1 MDRLRREHGRELIGA
16 ALVIAALVA
25 IAVGYAN
32 IRDEADVAIQLPYVL
47 TGGIGAV
54 VLAALGVGVLR
65 SQDDKAILDRL
76 ADVEATNL
84 DVRERVDYLTHL
96 LETGLLPDA
105 DIPGTPRAPGDDET
119 SNANAVANAPA
130 PARAR

>member
-1 MDRLRREHGRELIGA
+1 MPIAGSVRIG
-16 ALVIAALVA
+16 IAIFSYLGGLNFGVTGDWDTVTD
-25 IAVGYAN
+25 I
-32 IRDEADVAIQLPYVL
+32 DVL

-65 SQDDKAILDRL
+65 SQDDKAILARL

-84 DVRERVDYLTHL
+84 EVKDRVEHLTHL
-96 LETGLLPDA
+96 LETGLLPDEA
-105 DIPGTPRAPGDDET
+105 IDVTNSAQ
-119 SNANAVANAPA
+119 A

>member
-25 IAVGYAN
+25 IAIGYAN

-54 VLAALGVGVLR
+54 VLAAVGVGVLR

-76 ADVEATNL
+76 AEVEGTNL
-84 DVRERVDYLTHL
+84 EVKERVDYLTHL
-96 LETGLLPDA
+96 LETGLLPD
-105 DIPGTPRAPGDDET
+105 DSSVDVT
-119 SNANAVANAPA
+119 ANAPT

>member
-1 MDRLRREHGRELIGA
+1 MDRIRRQHGRELIGGALVGA
-16 ALVIAALVA
+16 ALIA
-25 IAVGYAN
+25 IAIGYAN

-65 SQDDKAILDRL
+65 SQDDKAILGRL

-84 DVRERVDYLTHL
+84 EVKERVDYLTHL
-96 LETGLLPDA
+96 LETGLVPDT
-105 DIPGTPRAPGDDET
+105 DISGTPRTPGVDVT
-119 SNANAVANAPA
+119 NHAQA

>member
-25 IAVGYAN
+25 IAIGYAN

-54 VLAALGVGVLR
+54 VLTAVGVGVLR

-76 ADVEATNL
+76 ADVEASNL
-84 DVRERVDYLTHL
+84 EVKEQVGYLTHL
-96 LETGLLPDA
+96 LETGLLPD
-105 DIPGTPRAPGDDET
+105 DSVDVT
-119 SNANAVANAPA
+119 ANAQA

>member
-1 MDRLRREHGRELIGA
+1 MDRLRRQHGRELIGG
-16 ALVIAALVA
+16 ALVIAALIA

-32 IRDEADVAIQLPYVL
+32 IRDEADVAIQMPYVL

-54 VLAALGVGVLR
+54 VLAAVGVGVLR

-76 ADVEATNL
+76 ADVEGTNL
-84 DVRERVDYLTHL
+84 EVKERVDYLTHL

-105 DIPGTPRAPGDDET
+105 DFSGTPPTPGVDVT
-119 SNANAVANAPA
+119 TNNAQAA
-130 PARAR
+130 ARAR

>member
-1 MDRLRREHGRELIGA
+1 MDRLRRQHGRELIGGALVVA
-16 ALVIAALVA
+16 ALIA

-65 SQDDKAILDRL
+65 SQDDKAILARL

-84 DVRERVDYLTHL
+84 EVKDRMGHLTHL
-96 LETGLLPDA
+96 LETGLLPDEA
-105 DIPGTPRAPGDDET
+105 IIPGTPLTPGDVT
-119 SNANAVANAPA
+119 NNAQA

>member
-1 MDRLRREHGRELIGA
+1 MDRIRRQHGRELIGGALVVA
-16 ALVIAALVA
+16 ALIA
-25 IAVGYAN
+25 IAIGYAN

-65 SQDDKAILDRL
+65 SQDDKAILGRL
-76 ADVEATNL
+76 ADVESTNL
-84 DVRERVDYLTHL
+84 EVKERVDYLTHL
-96 LETGLLPDA
+96 LETGLVPDEA
-105 DIPGTPRAPGDDET
+105 VDVTN
-119 SNANAVANAPA
+119 NAAA

>member
-1 MDRLRREHGRELIGA
+1 MDRLRRQHGRELIGGALVVA
-16 ALVIAALVA
+16 ALIA

-65 SQDDKAILDRL
+65 SQDDKAILARL

-84 DVRERVDYLTHL
+84 EVKDRVDHLTHL
-96 LETGLLPDA
+96 LETGLLPDEVV
-105 DIPGTPRAPGDDET
+105 IPGTSRTPGDVT
-119 SNANAVANAPA
+119 NNAQA

>member
-1 MDRLRREHGRELIGA
+1 MDRLRRQHGRELIGG
-16 ALVIAALVA
+16 ALVIAALIA

-65 SQDDKAILDRL
+65 SQDDKAILARL

-84 DVRERVDYLTHL
+84 EVRDRVDHLTHL
-96 LETGLLPDA
+96 LETGLLPDT
-105 DIPGTPRAPGDDET
+105 DISGTPQTPGIDVT
-119 SNANAVANAPA
+119 NNAQA

>member
-25 IAVGYAN
+25 IAIGYAN

-54 VLAALGVGVLR
+54 VLTAVGVGVLR

-76 ADVEATNL
+76 ADVEASNL
-84 DVRERVDYLTHL
+84 EVKEQVGYLTHL
-96 LETGLLPDA
+96 LETGLLPDDSVDVTA
-105 DIPGTPRAPGDDET
+105 TAGPAAAT
-119 SNANAVANAPA
+119 PA

>member
-1 MDRLRREHGRELIGA
+1 MDRLRRQHGRELIGG
-16 ALVIAALVA
+16 ALVIAALIA

-65 SQDDKAILDRL
+65 SQDDKAILARL
-76 ADVEATNL
+76 ADVESTNL
-84 DVRERVDYLTHL
+84 EVKERVGYLTHL
-96 LETGLLPDA
+96 LETGLLPDT
-105 DIPGTPRAPGDDET
+105 DIPGTPRTPGSDVT
-119 SNANAVANAPA
+119 SNAHT

>member
-1 MDRLRREHGRELIGA
+1 MDRLSRQHGRELIGGALVVA
-16 ALVIAALVA
+16 ALIA

-65 SQDDKAILDRL
+65 SQDDKAILARL

-84 DVRERVDYLTHL
+84 EVKDRVEHLTHL
-96 LETGLLPDA
+96 LETGLLPDEA
-105 DIPGTPRAPGDDET
+105 IDVTNSAQ
-119 SNANAVANAPA
+119 A

>member
-1 MDRLRREHGRELIGA
+1 MDRLRRQHGRELIGG
-16 ALVIAALVA
+16 ALVIAALMA

-32 IRDEADVAIQLPYVL
+32 IRDEADVAIQLPFVL

-65 SQDDKAILDRL
+65 SQDDKAILARL
-76 ADVEATNL
+76 ADVETTNL
-84 DVRERVDYLTHL
+84 EVKDRVEHLTHL
-96 LETGLLPDA
+96 LETGLLPDEA
-105 DIPGTPRAPGDDET
+105 IDVTNGAQ
-119 SNANAVANAPA
+119 A

>member
-1 MDRLRREHGRELIGA
+1 MDRLRRQHGRELIGG
-16 ALVIAALVA
+16 ALVIAALIA

-32 IRDEADVAIQLPYVL
+32 IRDEADVAIQMPYVL

-76 ADVEATNL
+76 SDVEGTNL
-84 DVRERVDYLTHL
+84 EVKERVDYLTHL
-96 LETGLLPDA
+96 LETGLLPDEA
-105 DIPGTPRAPGDDET
+105 VDVTT
-119 SNANAVANAPA
+119 NHNAQA

>member
-1 MDRLRREHGRELIGA
+1 
-16 ALVIAALVA
+16 
-25 IAVGYAN
+25 
-32 IRDEADVAIQLPYVL
+32 VAIQLPYVL

-65 SQDDKAILDRL
+65 SQDDKAILARL

-84 DVRERVDYLTHL
+84 EVKDRVEHLTHL
-96 LETGLLPDA
+96 LETGLLPDEA
-105 DIPGTPRAPGDDET
+105 IDVTNSAQ
-119 SNANAVANAPA
+119 A

>member
-1 MDRLRREHGRELIGA
+1 MDRLRRQHGRELIGG
-16 ALVIAALVA
+16 ALVIAALIA

-65 SQDDKAILDRL
+65 SQDEAILARL

-84 DVRERVDYLTHL
+84 EVKDRVEHLTHL
-96 LETGLLPDA
+96 LETGLLPDEA
-105 DIPGTPRAPGDDET
+105 IDVTNSAQ
-119 SNANAVANAPA
+119 A